1 VKVFF
6 AAFAVILLLGVAG
19 IAIFLHLRE
28 PSSLPTASTSGGT
41 SSTASSALNSIP
53 APTGGGDSSD
63 LQSPNV
69 PMTDAN
75 KVADED
81 AKNRAEQNWKADH
94 TEAANATNSNV
105 TDEDRKEL
113 DDSEKANVQ
122 PVNRPK

>member
-1 VKVFF
+1 VKLFLAV
-6 AAFAVILLLGVAG
+6 FAVILLFGVAG
-19 IAIFLHLRE
+19 FAIFLHVRQSPAE
-28 PSSLPTASTSGGT
+28 STSGGR
-41 SSTASSALNSIP
+41 SSTASSALDSIP

-69 PMTDAN
+69 PRTDAN
-75 KVADED
+75 KVEDED
-81 AKNRAEQNWKADH
+81 AKTRAEQNWKADH

-113 DDSEKANVQ
+113 DDSEKPLSQ